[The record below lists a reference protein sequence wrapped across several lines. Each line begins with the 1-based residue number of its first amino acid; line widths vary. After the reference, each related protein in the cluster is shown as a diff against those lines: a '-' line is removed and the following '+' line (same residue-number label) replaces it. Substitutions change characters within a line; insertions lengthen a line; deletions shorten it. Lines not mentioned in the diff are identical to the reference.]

1 MKLQLAFAA
10 TATATAFAV
19 FAAATPAATSNEV
32 KYKLDTNPSPRV
44 LKTLAE
50 VNALWDATYDAGV
63 TVTRTAPGG
72 TAETLVDNASAEC
85 VVALGVNAGG
95 LWSFN
100 NSNEGDATFAVSHSI
115 YGTLGAGTS
124 SDPAKIVYATEL
136 FELVEAGTA
145 GAGSYYTWVGA
156 NGATP
161 YVPAGYAATE
171 TSSGSGVWTLAVDP
185 NAVVSNY
192 LTYWLDTLQDGPNRT
207 IDTRRGYSIAYS
219 GDDWA
224 FSDSSA
230 SAASTLSVTKPNGTS
245 DSTSL
250 TGTDSQTFMTNG
262 RGDYTVTLTEGNGTT
277 LTSVITYNPVR
288 GCVVIVK

>member
-10 TATATAFAV
+10 TAAAFAAFADATPTAT
-19 FAAATPAATSNEV
+19 SSEV

-44 LKTLAE
+44 LKTQAE

-63 TVTRTAPGG
+63 TVTRTAPGS
-72 TAETLVDNASAEC
+72 TAETLVNNASAEGS
-85 VVALGVNAGG
+85 VALGINAGG
-95 LWSFN
+95 LWTFN
-100 NSNEGDATFAVSHSI
+100 NSAEGDATFAVSHSI

-136 FELVEAGTA
+136 FDLNA
-145 GAGSYYTWVGA
+145 GAGYCYTWVGA
-156 NGATP
+156 SGA
-161 YVPAGYAATE
+161 AATVPTGFNATE
-171 TSSGSGVWTLAVDP
+171 SGGVWTLAADP
-185 NAVVSNY
+185 NAVVSAWV
-192 LTYWLDTLQDGPNRT
+192 TYWLDTLQDGPNRT

-245 DSTSL
+245 DSTNL
-250 TGTDSQTFMTNG
+250 TGTDSQTFVTNG

>member
-10 TATATAFAV
+10 TAAAFAA
-19 FAAATPAATSNEV
+19 FADATPAATSNEV

-72 TAETLVDNASAEC
+72 TAETLVDNASAEGT
-85 VVALGVNAGG
+85 VALGVNAGG

-145 GAGSYYTWVGA
+145 SAGSYYTWVGA
-156 NGATP
+156 SGGVP
-161 YVPAGYAATE
+161 YVPAGYTATE
-171 TSSGSGVWTLAVDP
+171 TSSGSGVWQLAADP
-185 NAVVSNY
+185 NAIVSSWV
-192 LTYWLDTLQDGPNRT
+192 TYWLDTLQDGPNRT
-207 IDTRRGYSIAYS
+207 IDKRRGHVIAYT

-224 FSDSSA
+224 YGDSSSTA
-230 SAASTLSVTKPNGTS
+230 TSTLAIAYPNGTTTS
-245 DSTSL
+245 DSL
-250 TGTDSQTFMTNG
+250 TGTDAQAFVPNG
-262 RGDYTVTLTEGNGTT
+262 RGDHTVTLTESNGTT
-277 LTSVITYNPVR
+277 LTSVITFDPAR
-288 GCVVIVK
+288 GFVIIVK

>member
-1 MKLQLAFAA
+1 MKFQLAIAA
-10 TATATAFAV
+10 TAAAFAS
-19 FAAATPAATSNEV
+19 FADATPDATSNEV
-32 KYKLDTNPSPRV
+32 KYKLDTYAQPRV
-44 LKTLAE
+44 LKTQAE
-50 VNALWDATYDAGV
+50 VADLWEAVYDAGV

-72 TAETLVDNASAEC
+72 TAETLVDNALAEG

-136 FELVEAGTA
+136 FDLVEAGTA

-171 TSSGSGVWTLAVDP
+171 TSSGSGVWTLAADP
-185 NAVVSNY
+185 NAVVSAWF
-192 LTYWLDTLQDGPNRT
+192 TYWLDTLLDGPNRT

-224 FSDSSA
+224 FGDSSA
-230 SAASTLSVTKPNGTS
+230 SAASTLSITPPGGTA
-245 DSTSL
+245 DSQSL
-250 TGTDSQTFMTNG
+250 TGTDATSFLPTR

-277 LTSVITYNPVR
+277 LTSVITFDPVR
-288 GCVVIVK
+288 GFVVIVR